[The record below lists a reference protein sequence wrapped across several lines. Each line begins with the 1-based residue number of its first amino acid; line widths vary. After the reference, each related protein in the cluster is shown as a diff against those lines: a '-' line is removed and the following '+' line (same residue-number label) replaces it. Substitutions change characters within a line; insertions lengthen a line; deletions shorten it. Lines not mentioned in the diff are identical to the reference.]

1 VGEPLAVLVGLKEP
15 QGDVEQVADQLTPP
29 WAGSFATVA
38 VICNVAPC
46 ATVCGV
52 LGERVT
58 EIGGGVTVTV
68 IEAVLLLSPPD
79 VAVTVT
85 ARFAETGAGAV

>member
-1 VGEPLAVLVGLKEP
+1 M
-15 QGDVEQVADQLTPP
+15 
-29 WAGSFATVA
+29 ATVA
-38 VICNVAPC
+38 VICRVAPC
-46 ATVCGV
+46 AIVCGV

-68 IEAVLLLSPPD
+68 IKAVLLVSPTE

-85 ARFAETGAGAV
+85 AKFAETGVGAV